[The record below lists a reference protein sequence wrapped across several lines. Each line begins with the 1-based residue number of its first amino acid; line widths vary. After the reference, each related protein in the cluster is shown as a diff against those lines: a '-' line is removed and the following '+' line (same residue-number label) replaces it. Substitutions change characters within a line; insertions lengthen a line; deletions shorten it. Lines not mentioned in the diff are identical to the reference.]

1 MRKNAVLT
9 NILLGVV
16 LLGAV
21 ANLLVF
27 FRYLQVLNTAQRL
40 QFQAQR
46 LQAQATA
53 VNRNFAVARSLAAEA
68 LQFGQSHPEIRPV
81 LEPLTPLLQR
91 MELVPQA
98 NPE

>member
-9 NILLGVV
+9 NILLAVV

-46 LQAQATA
+46 LQAQATTY
-53 VNRNFAVARSLAAEA
+53 NRSFALARSLAAEA
-68 LQFGQSHPEIRPV
+68 LQFGQAHPEIRPI

-91 MELVPQA
+91 MELVPHA
-98 NPE
+98 ADE